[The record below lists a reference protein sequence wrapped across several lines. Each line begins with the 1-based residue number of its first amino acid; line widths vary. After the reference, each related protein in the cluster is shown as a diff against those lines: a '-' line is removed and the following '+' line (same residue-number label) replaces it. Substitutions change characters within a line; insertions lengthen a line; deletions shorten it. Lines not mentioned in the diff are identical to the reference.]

1 MNYDLDY
8 IIESLENLKQSLEN
22 DTNYAVYWL
31 SETLDFLSNEDYK
44 MALWSFEK
52 YLQVLKTINL
62 AKIQQNSELLREKLV
77 SMEDWADK
85 KE

>member
-1 MNYDLDY
+1 MNNDLDR

-31 SETLDFLSNEDYK
+31 SETIDFLSNEDYL
-44 MALWSFEK
+44 MALWSFDK
-52 YLQVLKTINL
+52 YQQVLKSINF
-62 AKIQQNSELLREKLV
+62 AKIQQSSELLREKLAQI
-77 SMEDWADK
+77 EKLAQK